1 MGGIE
6 SWFLAPNEAR
16 FDDAEFWIVAKNLR
30 SPSRIRKSA
39 VN

>member
-1 MGGIE
+1 MGKIE
-6 SWFLAPNEAR
+6 WRFLAPDEAR
-16 FDDAEFWIVAKNLR
+16 FDDAEFWIAAKNLR